1 MSGAGSEGGG
11 DSPQDYGRS
20 VAAASSAGSVSAG
33 SAYSAF
39 SSFEGGM
46 PDEAKEDVY
55 QLIMRK
61 EVRTGRSL
69 RDIRRSAN
77 KIHQCTGAEATLLL
91 VRLTQDVIFE
101 FEEDEMR
108 GGARDGLDEAAIEN
122 LREIQQLRISLQ
134 GAQEDARRE
143 EAARIAA
150 QADFEK
156 LLIDCQEIQNR
167 YTEAL
172 DANEKYMSESAKQ
185 EQRLFAM
192 QDEISAVKLGK
203 EVAAD
208 LARSLGDLH
217 GEMNAIRL
225 EMEAVAEKISAAP
238 DGHAEAESSAKE
250 SLKFEQIIAE
260 LTRAKLA
267 AEEKVLSCQK
277 EMQSLKEEHEA
288 TISKI

>member
-1 MSGAGSEGGG
+1 MSEPSAMSGASSEGGG

-46 PDEAKEDVY
+46 PDEAKEDMY
-55 QLIMRK
+55 QLLMRK
-61 EVRTGRSL
+61 EIRTGRTL

-77 KIHQCTGAEATLLL
+77 RIHQCTGAEATLLL
-91 VRLTQDVIFE
+91 VRLTQDAIFE
-101 FEEDEMR
+101 YEEDEMR
-108 GGARDGLDEAAIEN
+108 GGAHDGLDEAAIES
-122 LREIQQLRISLQ
+122 LKEIQQLRISLQ
-134 GAQEDARRE
+134 GAQEYARRE

-156 LLIDCQEIQNR
+156 LLIDCQEIKNR

-172 DANEKYMSESAKQ
+172 DANEKYVSESAEQ
-185 EQRLFAM
+185 EQRLIAM
-192 QDEISAVKLGK
+192 QDEISAMKLEK

-208 LARSLGDLH
+208 LARSLGDLY

-250 SLKFEQIIAE
+250 SLKFEQTIF
-260 LTRAKLA
+260 
-267 AEEKVLSCQK
+267 
-277 EMQSLKEEHEA
+277 LKTENGGD
-288 TISKI
+288 

>member
-1 MSGAGSEGGG
+1 
-11 DSPQDYGRS
+11 
-20 VAAASSAGSVSAG
+20 
-33 SAYSAF
+33 
-39 SSFEGGM
+39 M

-156 LLIDCQEIQNR
+156 SLIDCQEIQNR

-172 DANEKYMSESAKQ
+172 DANEKYMSESVENPFTKVVLMVEAGGRAGPQ
-185 EQRLFAM
+185 EAGGHHR
-192 QDEISAVKLGK
+192 K
-203 EVAAD
+203 VAA
-208 LARSLGDLH
+208 
-217 GEMNAIRL
+217 
-225 EMEAVAEKISAAP
+225 AA
-238 DGHAEAESSAKE
+238 G
-250 SLKFEQIIAE
+250 
-260 LTRAKLA
+260 R
-267 AEEKVLSCQK
+267 C
-277 EMQSLKEEHEA
+277 
-288 TISKI
+288 